1 MKTIYQ
7 STLRSISIFII
18 CILLGCSKSDDASLI
33 ASSASKTQLITAS
46 DWVLIGQQEKVSP
59 STDWKD
65 TYGSLTACEKDDRTS
80 FKSNGNIET
89 NEGATKC
96 NASDPQVTNT
106 GTWSF
111 FNNETILVVKNL
123 NSTQV
128 DNYTIE
134 TLTANSLIISY
145 TEVFNGITY
154 QDRYLFSH

>member
-1 MKTIYQ
+1 MKKVYQ
-7 STLRSISIFII
+7 FTLSRISILFF
-18 CILLGCSKSDDASLI
+18 CILLGCSKSDDASI
-33 ASSASKTQLITAS
+33 ITSNASKTQLLSAS

-59 STDWKD
+59 SSDWKD

-96 NASDPQVTNT
+96 NANDPQVINA

-111 FNNETILVVKNL
+111 FNNETILVIKNL
-123 NSTQV
+123 NSTKI

-134 TLTANSLIISY
+134 TLTANSLIITYS
-145 TEVFNGITY
+145 EVFNGITY

>member
-1 MKTIYQ
+1 MKKVYQ
-7 STLRSISIFII
+7 TTLSTISILII
-18 CILLGCSKSDDASLI
+18 CILMGCSKTDDASI
-33 ASSASKTQLITAS
+33 ITSNASKTQLITAS

-59 STDWKD
+59 ASDWKD

-80 FKSNGNIET
+80 FKSNGNIES

-111 FNNETILVVKNL
+111 FDNETILVVKNL

-134 TLTANSLIISY
+134 TLTANSLIITY

-154 QDRYLFSH
+154 QDKYSFSH